1 MQIETLRETTASVA
15 RRMAVSNESISP
27 SNPQVRWRIVD
38 AMVIERS
45 TNGGKT
51 WTRTASVP
59 GAPAN
64 KAPAV
69 GLAAVRAVDANR
81 AVVGTSD
88 GAQFYTTNAGRSWTR
103 VQENS
108 VAPF

>member
-1 MQIETLRETTASVA
+1 MTVASD
-15 RRMAVSNESISP
+15 SISP

-38 AMVIERS
+38 ALFVERS
-45 TNGGKT
+45 TNSGKT

-59 GAPAN
+59 GTPTT

-69 GLAAVRAVDANR
+69 GVVAVRAVDANR